1 MLLLHANL
9 ANLVIVD
16 VLWLLLSKFAIWLIK
31 GKSCTFSKLFYIIIN
46 LSWHCL
52 LVVLL
57 LFIYLKVLKL
67 AVSRVLLQLKE
78 CKMGTTGV
86 WLPYYFYRFLSAV
99 ENCLAGGGMS
109 LNKSVG

>member
-16 VLWLLLSKFAIWLIK
+16 IMWLLLSKFAIWLIK
-31 GKSCTFSKLFYIIIN
+31 GKSCTFSKLYIIIN

-57 LFIYLKVLKL
+57 
-67 AVSRVLLQLKE
+67 
-78 CKMGTTGV
+78 
-86 WLPYYFYRFLSAV
+86 
-99 ENCLAGGGMS
+99 
-109 LNKSVG
+109 

>member
-16 VLWLLLSKFAIWLIK
+16 IMWLLLSKFAIWLIK

-52 LVVLL
+52 FVVLL
-57 LFIYLKVLKL
+57 
-67 AVSRVLLQLKE
+67 
-78 CKMGTTGV
+78 
-86 WLPYYFYRFLSAV
+86 
-99 ENCLAGGGMS
+99 
-109 LNKSVG
+109 